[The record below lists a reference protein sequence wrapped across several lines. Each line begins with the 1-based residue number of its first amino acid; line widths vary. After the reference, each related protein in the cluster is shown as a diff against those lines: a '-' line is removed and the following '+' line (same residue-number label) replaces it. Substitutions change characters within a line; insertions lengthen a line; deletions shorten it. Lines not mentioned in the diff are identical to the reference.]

1 MDPVGLFRNTHSNPF
16 EVMMSAEGWSTT
28 YGVLSRWATEAI
40 STAWP
45 EARPPVRTS
54 TLVWVMSFSATV
66 AASAFLAWW
75 SSMMTSIFLPLTP
88 PFALISSTAIPY
100 AFLNLSPK
108 GASGP
113 VMGWGAPI
121 LSVSCA
127 TAGAVAAAT
136 RSIPDARLRTRLRR
150 MTSASLHGD
159 WVMGGET
166 VESGRKNCQGWHRLS
181 AMVAEGPAATSRPC
195 SKLAAHHLGAFH
207 EGAKLGAGRL
217 P

>member
-16 EVMMSAEGWSTT
+16 AV
-28 YGVLSRWATEAI
+28 
-40 STAWP
+40 
-45 EARPPVRTS
+45 
-54 TLVWVMSFSATV
+54 
-66 AASAFLAWW
+66 
-75 SSMMTSIFLPLTP
+75 
-88 PFALISSTAIPY
+88 ISSTAIPY

-127 TAGAVAAAT
+127 TAGAAAAT

-150 MTSASLHGD
+150 MASASLHGD

-166 VESGRKNCQGWHRLS
+166 VESGRKDCQGWASSLRDGCRRARGYLTSLLRARGAPS
-181 AMVAEGPAATSRPC
+181 A
-195 SKLAAHHLGAFH
+195 
-207 EGAKLGAGRL
+207 RL
-217 P
+217 PRGREAWCGLPAGCEAPG

>member
-66 AASAFLAWW
+66 AAIAFFAWW

-88 PFALISSTAIPY
+88 PFALISSTAMPY

-127 TAGAVAAAT
+127 AAGADAPAS
-136 RSIPDARLRTRLRR
+136 SIANASPKARNRR
-150 MTSASLHGD
+150 MAKPSIGF
-159 WVMGGET
+159 T
-166 VESGRKNCQGWHRLS
+166 VWWGRQ
-181 AMVAEGPAATSRPC
+181 T
-195 SKLAAHHLGAFH
+195 LGLRQ
-207 EGAKLGAGRL
+207 K
-217 P
+217 

>member
-16 EVMMSAEGWSTT
+16 EVMMSAEGWSTP

-88 PFALISSTAIPY
+88 PFALISSAAIPY

-127 TAGAVAAAT
+127 TAGARPAAAG
-136 RSIPDARLRTRLRR
+136 SNPHAEPRTKPR
-150 MTSASLHGD
+150 
-159 WVMGGET
+159 
-166 VESGRKNCQGWHRLS
+166 RKNH
-181 AMVAEGPAATSRPC
+181 GPLPRDRGVGG
-195 SKLAAHHLGAFH
+195 GAV
-207 EGAKLGAGRL
+207 
-217 P
+217 

>member
-100 AFLNLSPK
+100 APFDDK
-108 GASGP
+108 FQKAYGIP
-113 VMGWGAPI
+113 VAPTN
-121 LSVSCA
+121 A
-127 TAGAVAAAT
+127 
-136 RSIPDARLRTRLRR
+136 
-150 MTSASLHGD
+150 
-159 WVMGGET
+159 
-166 VESGRKNCQGWHRLS
+166 
-181 AMVAEGPAATSRPC
+181 
-195 SKLAAHHLGAFH
+195 
-207 EGAKLGAGRL
+207 
-217 P
+217 